1 MKKRFLILGLALATS
16 VSFAQKKE
24 IKKAERAIKSG
35 KYTEALSNLN
45 DAESTITNV
54 DTGMQAQFYAL
65 RGEALAGSAGGNFN
79 KLKDAAEAFE
89 RAIALDANI
98 SKSYSDVLHNLR
110 SALINAAV
118 SDQNN
123 EQYAKAAEKLTLSY
137 KVSQDPSDLFFAAG
151 NQVNAKN
158 YDEAL
163 TLYQKILDLGYTG
176 ETKEYVATHKE
187 TGEVVPFE
195 SENMRNIHVKSGEY
209 IKPQVRTTASR
220 KGEILKNMTLI
231 YIQEG
236 KTDEAKELM
245 ASARKENPN
254 DVNLMRAEAD
264 MSYNMGDMRR
274 YNELMNQIVATDP
287 DNPEIHFNLGVASAE
302 LGEAEKAEK
311 YYKKALELRPDYKGA
326 LINLAVLKLSKE
338 RDLVEQMN
346 SLGTTRADNLRYDE
360 LKKQL
365 EGIYREAI
373 PYLENARNID
383 QKNVEITRTLMNIYG
398 QLGEEAKQKELKA
411 RLDALEKN

>member
-1 MKKRFLILGLALATS
+1 
-16 VSFAQKKE
+16 
-24 IKKAERAIKSG
+24 
-35 KYTEALSNLN
+35 
-45 DAESTITNV
+45 
-54 DTGMQAQFYAL
+54 
-65 RGEALAGSAGGNFN
+65 
-79 KLKDAAEAFE
+79 
-89 RAIALDANI
+89 
-98 SKSYSDVLHNLR
+98 
-110 SALINAAV
+110 
-118 SDQNN
+118 
-123 EQYAKAAEKLTLSY
+123 QYAKAAEKLTLSY

-163 TLYQKILDLGYTG
+163 TLYQKLLDLGYTG